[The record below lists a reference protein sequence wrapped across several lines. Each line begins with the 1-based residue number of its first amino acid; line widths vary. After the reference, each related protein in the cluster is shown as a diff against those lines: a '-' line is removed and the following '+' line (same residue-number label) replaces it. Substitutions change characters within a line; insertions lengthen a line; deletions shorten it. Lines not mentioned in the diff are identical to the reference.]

1 MQNDWSKA
9 EKVLN
14 DGGVIVAPTDTL
26 YGILTRALDKKAV
39 ERIYKIKG
47 RSENKPF
54 IILITKESDLEI
66 FKIQHTNVLQKTRMF
81 GKKKVSFILPCE
93 SKKFIYLHRG
103 QKSLAFRMISPRN
116 RNLYNLINK
125 TGPLVAPS
133 ANPQGLNPSKTI
145 TEAKK
150 YFESKI
156 DLYING
162 GTRNSKPS
170 TIISLIGGKIKILRK

>member
-1 MQNDWSKA
+1 MISNNWQKA

-47 RSENKPF
+47 RDATKPF
-54 IILITKESDLEI
+54 IILVTKIDDLKKFGITADS
-66 FKIQHTNVLQKTRMF
+66 NVF
-81 GKKKVSFILPCE
+81 VPKVSVIVAC
-93 SKKFIYLHRG
+93 SNKKLTYLHRG
-103 QKSLAFRMISPRN
+103 KNSLAFRMIGKRN
-116 RNLYNLINK
+116 KNLYNLIMK

-133 ANPQGLNPSKTI
+133 ANPQGLSPSKTI